1 MGFIETLV
9 PEAPALIE
17 KNVSKRMFIKSFI
30 VIQIS
35 VYRAHPNIC
44 RRTGVKEGSQTTP
57 LNYAFFNFF
66 ENQR

>member
-30 VIQIS
+30 VIKIS
-35 VYRAHPNIC
+35 VYRTHPNIC
-44 RRTGVKEGSQTTP
+44 RRACIFLLYFYVGVI
-57 LNYAFFNFF
+57 
-66 ENQR
+66 